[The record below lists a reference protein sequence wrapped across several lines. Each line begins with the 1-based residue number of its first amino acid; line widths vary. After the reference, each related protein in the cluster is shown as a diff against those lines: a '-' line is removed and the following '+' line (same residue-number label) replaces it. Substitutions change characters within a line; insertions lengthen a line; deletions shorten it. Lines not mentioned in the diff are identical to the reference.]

1 MMDGMLPWYARI
13 LAIGMGL
20 VGLAGG
26 VMGFIWG
33 IAMLVQGIT
42 GRSLV

>member
-1 MMDGMLPWYARI
+1 MMGDMIPWYIRI
-13 LAIGMGL
+13 LAIAMGL
-20 VGLAGG
+20 VGVAVGIMALA
-26 VMGFIWG
+26 WG